1 MDNPDPRNAV
11 KAAFAI
17 LRKATRIVQLAPFA
31 YLCFYA
37 VYLLVGSLAED
48 NMLSLADSLMM
59 LSPITTIG
67 FLVASRLFK
76 LCAWHKIACL
86 LPSASQVEGYI
97 DSFVFQFT
105 QQEIIFINAA
115 LGLLAIVYVI
125 AAIKHFYGCKR
136 TDPANA

>member
-1 MDNPDPRNAV
+1 MDNQDPRSAV

-37 VYLLVGSLAED
+37 AYLLAGSFVED
-48 NMLSLADSLMM
+48 NLLGFADSVML
-59 LSPITTIG
+59 LSPVTTIG
-67 FLVASRLFK
+67 LLVVSRLFK
-76 LCAWHKIACL
+76 LCPWHKIACL
-86 LPSASQVEGYI
+86 LPTTSQVEGYI
-97 DSFVFQFT
+97 DSFVFPFT
-105 QQEIIFINAA
+105 QQEIIYINAA
-115 LGLLAIVYVI
+115 LGILAIVYVI